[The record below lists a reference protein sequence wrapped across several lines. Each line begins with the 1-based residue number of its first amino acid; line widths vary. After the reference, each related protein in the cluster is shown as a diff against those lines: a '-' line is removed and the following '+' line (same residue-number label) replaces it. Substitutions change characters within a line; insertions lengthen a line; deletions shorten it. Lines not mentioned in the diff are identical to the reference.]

1 MDPNINW
8 RDVLSVGAAI
18 LSVFASGVR
27 LWDRWQERRDKRRR
41 AEDHRRAVEAI
52 APPDEPDPAP
62 DSDPDGPP
70 RPDDDHDH
78 DDDRDDDDRDDD
90 EGDTQG

>member
-41 AEDHRRAVEAI
+41 VEDHRRAVEAI
-52 APPDEPDPAP
+52 APDQPEPTPDL
-62 DSDPDGPP
+62 DPDGS
-70 RPDDDHDH
+70 RS
-78 DDDRDDDDRDDD
+78 RDDDRDDD
-90 EGDTQG
+90 EGDTQS